1 MRLIVL
7 AAALAAF
14 VMLAGGA
21 AVAQSAAP
29 LEDTSGVEPN
39 GHRVI
44 QLSVRIP
51 ASSSEVWS
59 VLTTSD
65 GWRRLGVS
73 FADVDFRTG
82 GIIETGYA
90 SESRSGAPGNI
101 RNQIVAYV
109 PERMLAIRNVQ
120 APPGFPHAAEYAT
133 TATVLEL
140 DPVGSDETLV
150 TLTAT
155 GFARGPAY
163 DTLYAFFL
171 RGNALTLETLRDSFL
186 TD

>member
-7 AAALAAF
+7 VAALA
-14 VMLAGGA
+14 VLAGGPA
-21 AVAQSAAP
+21 AAQSAGQ
-29 LEDTSGVEPN
+29 LEDTSSVEPN

-44 QLSVRIP
+44 QLSIQIP
-51 ASSSEVWS
+51 APPLAVWS
-59 VLTTSD
+59 VLTTSE

-90 SESRSGAPGNI
+90 PDAASGATGNI
-101 RNQIVAYV
+101 QNQIVAYV
-109 PERMLAIRNVQ
+109 PERMLAIRNVR
-120 APPGFPHAAEYAT
+120 APPGFPHAAEFAT

-140 DPVGSDETLV
+140 QPVGPDQTRV

-155 GFARGPAY
+155 GFAPGPAY
-163 DTLYAFFL
+163 DTLYAFF
-171 RGNALTLETLRDSFL
+171 RQGNGLTLEALRNSFAV
-186 TD
+186 D